1 MKKTTIPMR
10 PLPTGASSHYGRGK
24 PEDKKGEVENEDFAS
39 LLCTFENG
47 ATGSFEVSRTLV
59 GPESQNAFEV
69 FGTKGSISWN
79 LEKMNELEYYQLTDS
94 KNSGYT
100 TIYGGDR
107 FPFHGAFVPGQANAI
122 GFEDIVAIEDY
133 SFLEALATGGTF
145 SPSFREA
152 VDVVSVQEA
161 VIKSW
166 ESRTWE
172 PVIDLAKG

>member
-1 MKKTTIPMR
+1 
-10 PLPTGASSHYGRGK
+10 
-24 PEDKKGEVENEDFAS
+24 
-39 LLCTFENG
+39 
-47 ATGSFEVSRTLV
+47 
-59 GPESQNAFEV
+59 
-69 FGTKGSISWN
+69 
-79 LEKMNELEYYQLTDS
+79 MNELEYYQLTDS

-172 PVIDLAKG
+172 PVVDLAKG